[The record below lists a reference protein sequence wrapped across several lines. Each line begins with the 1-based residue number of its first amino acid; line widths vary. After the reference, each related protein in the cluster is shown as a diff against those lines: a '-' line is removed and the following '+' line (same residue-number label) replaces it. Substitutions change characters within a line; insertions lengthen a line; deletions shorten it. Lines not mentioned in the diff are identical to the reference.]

1 MKRLIL
7 FLAALVLWSAS
18 LPASTPEADAAIA
31 RARAW
36 LGGDAAL
43 DAITSIHYFGSIE
56 IAETPAAAAPAAKTS
71 VEIIF
76 QKPCQHR
83 LVVTTDKAIDITGLD
98 DYIGW
103 RRVEPAGEGRVQKS
117 VMGKEQI
124 KRLRANTW
132 ENLYFW
138 RGIERH
144 GGTVLD
150 QGDAV
155 IDGVACR
162 KLVMDYGSGIQFI
175 RYFDNAT
182 GRLVLTETAPAGTIR
197 EEGEI
202 LVAGVR
208 FAKKIIRT
216 APPGPDGKTRVVT
229 ITFDRI
235 ALNETFPPGTFEQ
248 PLPGGLR

>member
-7 FLAALVLWSAS
+7 LLTAFVLWSAS
-18 LPASTPEADAAIA
+18 LPASTPEADAVIA
-31 RARAW
+31 KARAW

-43 DAITSIHYFGSIE
+43 DAITAIHYFGSIE
-56 IAETPAAAAPAAKTS
+56 IAETPAAAAPADKTS

-83 LVVTTDKAIDITGLD
+83 LLVTTDKAIDITGLD

-103 RRVEPAGEGRVQKS
+103 RRVEPAGGVRAQQS
-117 VMGKEQI
+117 TLNREQI
-124 KRLRANTW
+124 KRIRANAW

-138 RGIERH
+138 SGIERH
-144 GGTVLD
+144 GGTILD
-150 QGDAV
+150 QGDAT
-155 IDGVACR
+155 IDGIACR
-162 KLVMDYGSGIQFI
+162 KLVMDYGSGIQFV
-175 RYFDNAT
+175 RYFDKAT
-182 GRLVLTETAPAGTIR
+182 GRLVLTETPPAGTIR

-202 LVAGVR
+202 IVSGVR
-208 FAKKIIRT
+208 FAKKIVRA

-235 ALNETFPPGTFEQ
+235 ALNETFPASTFQ
-248 PLPGGLR
+248 LPLPGGLR

>member
-7 FLAALVLWSAS
+7 LLSALILWSAS
-18 LPASTPEADAAIA
+18 LLASTPEADAAIV
-31 RARAW
+31 RARTF

-43 DAITSIHYFGSIE
+43 DAINSIHYFGSIE
-56 IAETPAAAAPAAKTS
+56 ITETPAAATPATKTS

-103 RRVEPAGEGRVQKS
+103 RRVEPAGGARARQS
-117 VMGKEQI
+117 TMNREQI

-138 RGIERH
+138 RGLERH
-144 GGTVLD
+144 GGKIDD
-150 QGDAV
+150 QGDAT
-155 IDGVACR
+155 IDGTSCR
-162 KLVMDYGSGIQFI
+162 KLVVDYGSGIQFI
-175 RYFDNAT
+175 RYFDKTT
-182 GRLVLTETAPAGTIR
+182 GRLVLTETTPAGSIR

-202 LVAGVR
+202 VVSGVR
-208 FAKKIIRT
+208 FAKKIVRT

-235 ALNETFPPGTFEQ
+235 ALNETFPASTFEQ